1 MSLTK
6 MSTANKNWTKVCNEQ
21 DLVKNAGVC
30 ALINNQQIA
39 IFHLEK
45 AEQKL
50 FAVGNFDP
58 IGKANV
64 IYRGIVGSVNDEP
77 VVASPL
83 YKQHFSLLT
92 GQCLQDEASQV
103 PVYSVRVESGEVQ
116 LLV

>member
-1 MSLTK
+1 MSLTTN
-6 MSTANKNWTKVCNEQ
+6 SVANKNWTKVCNEQ
-21 DLVKNAGVC
+21 DLVKNSGVC
-30 ALINNQQIA
+30 ALINEQQIA

-92 GQCLQDEASQV
+92 GQCLQDETSQV
-103 PVYSVRVESGEVQ
+103 PVYSVRVQSGEVQ
-116 LLV
+116 LFV

>member
-1 MSLTK
+1 MEFTNDK
-6 MSTANKNWTKVCNEQ
+6 QADKNWIKVCSEQ
-21 DLVKNAGVC
+21 DLVKDAGVC
-30 ALINNQQIA
+30 ALINDQQIA

-64 IYRGIVGSVNDEP
+64 IYRGIVGSINDEP

-92 GQCLQDEASQV
+92 GQCLQDEASNV
-103 PVYSVRVESGEVQ
+103 PVYLVRVQSGEVQ
-116 LLV
+116 LFV